1 MYFLRA
7 WGCLAAII
15 AAGLLFHLAPAHAA
29 SAPAASA
36 ESGAPG
42 PAHTLA
48 NIRQSGMLR
57 VGLAVNAPWVLHDRN
72 GQWSGLEVDFVR
84 QLAKDMHW
92 KLELVPTSWTS
103 AIDDLRAGRFDIL
116 AAGLSVTPQRAL
128 QLKYSDSYGSFA
140 LGLVVNRKSLGK
152 DDLVALETG
161 GKHRIGVLADTV
173 TEDTT
178 KAWLGNSKMVKIIDE
193 AAALQDVRSGKLDGL
208 IAEQPL
214 PAAMA
219 RSYPDQLGTLNVSQF
234 GKTAHAFAVRRN
246 DQDLVDV
253 INAWLVSAQ
262 AGGFVADR
270 EDFWLHSEAWV
281 ELM

>member
-1 MYFLRA
+1 M
-7 WGCLAAII
+7 
-15 AAGLLFHLAPAHAA
+15 
-29 SAPAASA
+29 
-36 ESGAPG
+36 
-42 PAHTLA
+42 
-48 NIRQSGMLR
+48 
-57 VGLAVNAPWVLHDRN
+57 
-72 GQWSGLEVDFVR
+72 R

-262 AGGFVADR
+262 ASGFVADR

>member
-1 MYFLRA
+1 MR
-7 WGCLAAII
+7 W
-15 AAGLLFHLAPAHAA
+15 
-29 SAPAASA
+29 
-36 ESGAPG
+36 
-42 PAHTLA
+42 
-48 NIRQSGMLR
+48 Q
-57 VGLAVNAPWVLHDRN
+57 
-72 GQWSGLEVDFVR
+72 
-84 QLAKDMHW
+84 
-92 KLELVPTSWTS
+92 LELVPTSWTR
-103 AIDDLRAGRFDIL
+103 AIDDLRAGHFDIL

-128 QLKYSDSYGSFA
+128 RLKYSDSYGSFA

-161 GKHRIGVLADTV
+161 GKHRIGVLAGTV
-173 TEDTT
+173 TEGTT
-178 KAWLGNSKMVKIIDE
+178 RAWLGNSRVVDISDE

-219 RSYPDQLGTLNVSQF
+219 RSYPGQLGTLDVSQF
-234 GKTAHAFAVRRN
+234 GKTAHAFAVRRG
-246 DQDLVDV
+246 DQDLLDV

-262 AGGFVADR
+262 ASGFVADR